1 MISKGKVWT
10 LLNLRFL
17 QFRAI
22 FTGTV
27 SNLFHDESSCSLR
40 QAIAQ
45 TSYRI
50 LVSRLYSLSFLHSLL
65 IVSTLIPFSTAV
77 DVRCLNGL
85 LTVLSEVRSGPC
97 IVVEYLSKVVE

>member
-27 SNLFHDESSCSLR
+27 SNLFHDESSCFLR

-65 IVSTLIPFSTAV
+65 IVFTLIPFSTAV
-77 DVRCLNGL
+77 DRCLNGL

-97 IVVEYLSKVVE
+97 IVVEYLSKVVQ

>member
-27 SNLFHDESSCSLR
+27 SNLFQDESSCFLR
-40 QAIAQ
+40 QAIA
-45 TSYRI
+45 
-50 LVSRLYSLSFLHSLL
+50 RLYSLSFLHSLL

-77 DVRCLNGL
+77 DRCLNGL
-85 LTVLSEVRSGPC
+85 LTLLSEVRSGPC

>member
-27 SNLFHDESSCSLR
+27 SNLFHDEYSCFLR

-45 TSYRI
+45 TSNRI

-77 DVRCLNGL
+77 DRCLNVL

>member
-1 MISKGKVWT
+1 MISKGLQKVWT
-10 LLNLRFL
+10 LLNLRSL

-27 SNLFHDESSCSLR
+27 SKLFHASSCFLE

-45 TSYRI
+45 TTCRI

-65 IVSTLIPFSTAV
+65 IGSTLIPFATAF
-77 DVRCLNGL
+77 DRCLNAL
-85 LTVLSEVRSGPC
+85 LTLLSEVRSGPC
-97 IVVEYLSKVVE
+97 IVVEYLSWVVE